1 VAPKLSIITP
11 TLNQGAFIERTIR
24 SVLDQGYANLEYM
37 IIDGGSS
44 DETLSIIRRYEDR
57 LAWWVSEPDEG
68 QTDAINKGLTR
79 ATGDIVAYINSDDYY
94 LPGAFDT
101 AVGALERSG
110 APWVAGAARFVD
122 EIEGKTHVWHPEPPA
137 VTEAWLSGRQW
148 WALGPWSVPQP
159 SAFWRRELHDR
170 VGVFRR
176 EMHYTFDTEFFL
188 RLAYA
193 GLMPELV
200 QDELS
205 VRVVHEAAKSADLEP
220 FEIEARRLVTI
231 FRPAMTR
238 EERIKLIFAR
248 LIRFLFHRT
257 PLLFVVRITPDPLKR
272 RLKRLSRAHRV
283 SS

>member
-1 VAPKLSIITP
+1 LPPKLSIITP

-24 SVLDQGYANLEYM
+24 SVLDQGYPNLEYM

-44 DETLSIIRRYEDR
+44 DETPSIIRRYEDR

-68 QTDAINKGLTR
+68 QTDAINKGLAR

-94 LPGAFDT
+94 LPRAFDT

-122 EIEGKTHVWHPEPPA
+122 EIEDKTYVWHPEPPA
-137 VTEAWLSGRQW
+137 VTEVWFPGRQW

-159 SAFWRRELHDR
+159 SAFWRRELH
-170 VGVFRR
+170 VGVGLFRR
-176 EMHYTFDTEFFL
+176 DMHYAFDTEFFL
-188 RLAYA
+188 RLVYA
-193 GLMPELV
+193 GLMPELL

-205 VRVVHEAAKSADLEP
+205 VRFLHEAAKSADLKP
-220 FEIEARRLVTI
+220 FELEARRLLTI

-248 LIRFLFHRT
+248 LIRFLHHRT
-257 PLLFVVRITPDPLKR
+257 PLPSLIRITPDPVKR
-272 RLKRLSRAHRV
+272 GVKRLNRAGRHG
-283 SS
+283 